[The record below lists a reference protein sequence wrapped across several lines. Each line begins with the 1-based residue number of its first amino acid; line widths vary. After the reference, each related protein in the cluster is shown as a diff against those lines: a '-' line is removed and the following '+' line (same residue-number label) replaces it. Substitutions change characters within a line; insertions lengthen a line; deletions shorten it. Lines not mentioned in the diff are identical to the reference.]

1 MDGTGDVMTSTT
13 PASTEH
19 DNTEPGTIGGVA
31 GAPSSSRAAQLA
43 TRVVGGSDTA
53 PVRTHAPFTGLP
65 VATLPQATDADTRS
79 IFADA
84 RVAQRAWAATPVTER
99 QRVLIRLHDL
109 VLERQAEVLDL
120 VQVEAGKAR
129 MDAFDEVGSVA
140 LVAAYYGKHSA
151 KILADKRHPG
161 VLPMLTRAGE
171 IRHPKGVVGII
182 SPWNYPLALTA
193 MDVLPALAA
202 GNAVVQK
209 PDNQTALSALWLHE
223 LAEEA
228 GLPAGVWQIVLGRGS
243 VIGTAL
249 VEESDYLCFTGS
261 TPTGKAL
268 AAQVARRLIGY
279 SLELGGKN
287 PMIVLPD
294 ADVAKAAAGA
304 VTACFSSAGQLC
316 VSVERIYA
324 HEAVRDEFT
333 KAFVAKTAA
342 LRLGGALDYS
352 AEMGSLTSADQ
363 LKNVTAHVEDARAK
377 GVAVLTGGR
386 PRPDIGPLFYE
397 PTVLSGVTEDVTLF
411 AEETFGPVV
420 SIYGYTDVTE
430 AIERAND
437 TPFGLNASVWSR
449 NGRAGWEIAARLKA
463 GTVNVNEGYAATF
476 GSVSLP
482 MGGMKES
489 GMGRRNGAEGL
500 LKYTESQSIAVQR
513 GLKLRPARGVP
524 PKLWV
529 KAMTIGMKALR
540 RLPRR

>member
-1 MDGTGDVMTSTT
+1 MTSTT
-13 PASTEH
+13 TASAAH
-19 DNTEPGTIGGVA
+19 DSIQPSTIGGIA
-31 GAPSSSRAAQLA
+31 GAPSSSRAAELVE
-43 TRVVGGSDTA
+43 RVVGGHDTA
-53 PVRTHAPFTGLP
+53 PVQTYAPFTGLP
-65 VATLPQATDADTRS
+65 VTTLPQATDADARA

-84 RVAQRAWAATPVTER
+84 RAAQRAWGALPVAER

-109 VLERQAEVLDL
+109 VLDRQAEVLDL
-120 VQVEAGKAR
+120 VQVEAGKSR
-129 MDAFDEVGSVA
+129 MDAFDEVSAVA

-151 KILADKRHPG
+151 KILAPKRRAG
-161 VLPMLTRAGE
+161 VLPVLTRAGE
-171 IRHPKGVVGII
+171 LRHPKGVVGII

-209 PDNQTALSALWLHE
+209 PDNQTALSALWLQE

-228 GLPAGVWQIVLGRGS
+228 GLPAGVWQIMLGRGS
-243 VIGTAL
+243 AIGTAL

-268 AAQVARRLIGY
+268 AAQVAHRLTSY

-294 ADVAKAAAGA
+294 ANVAKAAAGA

-316 VSVERIYA
+316 VSVERIYV
-324 HEAVRDEFT
+324 HESVKEEFT
-333 KAFVAKTAA
+333 KAFVARTAA
-342 LRLGGALDYS
+342 LKLGGALDYN
-352 AEMGSLTSADQ
+352 AEMGSLTSAGQ
-363 LKNVTAHVEDARAK
+363 LANVTAHVEDARTK
-377 GVAVLTGGR
+377 GATVLTGGH

-397 PTVLSGVTEDVTLF
+397 PTVLTDVTEDVALF

-420 SIYGYTDVTE
+420 SIYGYTDVTD
-430 AIERAND
+430 AIDRAND

-449 NGRAGWEIAARLKA
+449 NGRAGWEVAARLKA

-476 GSVSLP
+476 GSVALP

-489 GMGRRNGAEGL
+489 GVGRRNGAEGL

-513 GLKLRPARGVP
+513 GLKLRPPRAIPRP
-524 PKLWV
+524 LWA
-529 KAMTIGMKALR
+529 KTMTAGLKALR
-540 RLPRR
+540 HLPRR

>member
-1 MDGTGDVMTSTT
+1 
-13 PASTEH
+13 
-19 DNTEPGTIGGVA
+19 
-31 GAPSSSRAAQLA
+31 
-43 TRVVGGSDTA
+43 VVGGNDTA
-53 PVRTHAPFTGLP
+53 PIQMHAPFTGLP
-65 VATLPQATDADTRS
+65 ISTLPQATDADARA

-84 RVAQRAWAATPVTER
+84 RIAQRAWAARPVAER

-109 VLERQAEVLDL
+109 ALERQAEALDL
-120 VQVEAGKAR
+120 VQVEAGKSR
-129 MDAFDEVGSVA
+129 MDAFDEVGAVA

-151 KILADKRHPG
+151 KILAPQRRAG
-161 VLPMLTRAGE
+161 VIPVLTKVGE
-171 IRHPKGVVGII
+171 IRHPKGVVGVI

-193 MDVLPALAA
+193 MDVLPALTA

-228 GLPAGVWQIVLGRGS
+228 GLPTEIWQIMLGRGS
-243 VIGTAL
+243 TIGTAL

-261 TPTGKAL
+261 TPTGKTL
-268 AAQVARRLIGY
+268 AAKVAQRLTSY

-294 ADVAKAAAGA
+294 ADIAKAAAGA

-316 VSVERIYA
+316 VSVERIYV
-324 HEAVRDEFT
+324 HEAIRDEFT
-333 KAFVAKTAA
+333 RAFVAKTAA
-342 LRLGGALDYS
+342 LRLGGALDYT

-363 LKNVTAHVEDARAK
+363 LENVSAHVEDARAK
-377 GVAVLTGGR
+377 GATVLTGGR
-386 PRPDIGPLFYE
+386 ARPDLGPLFYE
-397 PTVLSGVTEDVTLF
+397 PTVLTGVTEDVELF

-449 NGRAGWEIAARLKA
+449 NSRAGWEVAARLAA

-476 GSVSLP
+476 GSVGLP

-489 GMGRRNGAEGL
+489 CVGRRNGTEGL

-513 GLKLRPARGVP
+513 GLKLRPGRGIP
-524 PKLWV
+524 PRLWA
-529 KAMTIGMKALR
+529 KGMTAGLKALR
-540 RLPRR
+540 RLPGR